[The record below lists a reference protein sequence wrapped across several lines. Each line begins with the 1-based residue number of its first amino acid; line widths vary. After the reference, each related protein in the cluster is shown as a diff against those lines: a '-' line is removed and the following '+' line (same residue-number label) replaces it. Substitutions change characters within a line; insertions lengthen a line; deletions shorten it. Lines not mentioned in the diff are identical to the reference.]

1 MLILTTIPLAQADG
15 EVETDNINKEYF
27 EVYDIADFGQCARG
41 VTSADFNDDGYMD
54 FAVSY
59 STLPFEYSTISIFY
73 NEGDL
78 AFRQDDVYTF
88 ETGYIDS
95 LEAGDFDN
103 DGDIDLM
110 FSYSESRFAY
120 YIRGVICILHN
131 DGNNHFEKRTQIV
144 RRGFVLRF
152 LGESRIH
159 PKITSA
165 DYDADGD
172 IDILVGDNSGIV
184 EFYKNDGNGEFRTQG
199 IVFNYDIISWGVT
212 SADFTGDNLI
222 DFIVVASDR
231 KAVGKIGHIFLKQN
245 NGLSDCFE
253 YGLGTEIANPGGS
266 SSLSCLD
273 YDNDGVVDL
282 LMGSSLSLYM
292 NRDESFQRFGMGWLT
307 DENGN
312 PDSLHSGGLS
322 SADFNNDGFDDIVA
336 GGSSGTVRLL
346 INNYGEFPPTEPI
359 IDGMVYDIEPG
370 EEYEYTFTIADI
382 NNDDVYLLVEW
393 EDETSTDWL
402 GPFTSGS
409 KVMLSHTWMEKGTF
423 TFRAKVKDVHATE
436 SDWRTVTVK
445 VQDKQVMNTNKWN
458 LISIKGKCEGW
469 SCGTIFHFFSIWATH
484 QPMSL
489 FDVSKDSEIRINGE
503 LYPLDK
509 TSDVRM
515 KGFVGTSFFP
525 YEWIMYEKQEI
536 EPPHDIM
543 VFGFCKQVEIV

>member
-1 MLILTTIPLAQADG
+1 MNLKKCVIIVCFMLILTTIPLAQADG
-15 EVETDNINKEYF
+15 EVKTDNINNEYF

-172 IDILVGDNSGIV
+172 IDILVGDNSGRV

-199 IVFNYDIISWGVT
+199 IVFNYDIIS
-212 SADFTGDNLI
+212 
-222 DFIVVASDR
+222 
-231 KAVGKIGHIFLKQN
+231 
-245 NGLSDCFE
+245 
-253 YGLGTEIANPGGS
+253 
-266 SSLSCLD
+266 
-273 YDNDGVVDL
+273 
-282 LMGSSLSLYM
+282 
-292 NRDESFQRFGMGWLT
+292 
-307 DENGN
+307 
-312 PDSLHSGGLS
+312 
-322 SADFNNDGFDDIVA
+322 
-336 GGSSGTVRLL
+336 
-346 INNYGEFPPTEPI
+346 
-359 IDGMVYDIEPG
+359 
-370 EEYEYTFTIADI
+370 
-382 NNDDVYLLVEW
+382 
-393 EDETSTDWL
+393 
-402 GPFTSGS
+402 
-409 KVMLSHTWMEKGTF
+409 
-423 TFRAKVKDVHATE
+423 
-436 SDWRTVTVK
+436 
-445 VQDKQVMNTNKWN
+445 
-458 LISIKGKCEGW
+458 
-469 SCGTIFHFFSIWATH
+469 
-484 QPMSL
+484 
-489 FDVSKDSEIRINGE
+489 
-503 LYPLDK
+503 
-509 TSDVRM
+509 
-515 KGFVGTSFFP
+515 
-525 YEWIMYEKQEI
+525 
-536 EPPHDIM
+536 
-543 VFGFCKQVEIV
+543 